1 MHGEKRREKP
11 TRCEFRLEKTNPKL
25 RLFAP
30 MLRFLANLCHRP
42 AIRFGLARDRRGSRL
57 RDPRFVSF
65 MAQTNRRSL
74 DTDLK
79 DTLLRGR
86 KLVRHAVVSAAIAGA
101 AWFALESA
109 QALSIF

>member
-1 MHGEKRREKP
+1 
-11 TRCEFRLEKTNPKL
+11 
-25 RLFAP
+25 

-86 KLVRHAVVSAAIAGA
+86 KLVRQAVVAAAIAGA

>member
-1 MHGEKRREKP
+1 V
-11 TRCEFRLEKTNPKL
+11 
-25 RLFAP
+25 
-30 MLRFLANLCHRP
+30 LRFLAKLLHRP

-65 MAQTNRRSL
+65 MAQSNRRSL
-74 DTDLK
+74 DTDLQ

-86 KLVRHAVVSAAIAGA
+86 KLVHHAVVAAAIAGA

>member
-1 MHGEKRREKP
+1 
-11 TRCEFRLEKTNPKL
+11 
-25 RLFAP
+25 
-30 MLRFLANLCHRP
+30 MLRFLANFLRRP

-74 DTDLK
+74 DTDLQ
-79 DTLLRGR
+79 DAVLRGR
-86 KLVRHAVVSAAIAGA
+86 KLARHAMIAAAVAGA

>member
-1 MHGEKRREKP
+1 V
-11 TRCEFRLEKTNPKL
+11 F
-25 RLFAP
+25 
-30 MLRFLANLCHRP
+30 RFLANLLHRP

-74 DTDLK
+74 DTDLQ
-79 DTLLRGR
+79 DAVLRGR
-86 KLVRHAVVSAAIAGA
+86 KLARHAMIAAACAGA

-109 QALSIF
+109 KALSIF

>member
-1 MHGEKRREKP
+1 MKKP
-11 TRCEFRLEKTNPKL
+11 IQNYVFINV
-25 RLFAP
+25 
-30 MLRFLANLCHRP
+30 LRFLQKLLHRP

-65 MAQTNRRSL
+65 MVQNNRKTL
-74 DTDLK
+74 DTDLQ
-79 DTLLRGR
+79 DAVLRGR
-86 KLVRHAVVSAAIAGA
+86 KLFRHALVVAAIAGA

>member
-1 MHGEKRREKP
+1 LKKP
-11 TRCEFRLEKTNPKL
+11 IQNYVFINV
-25 RLFAP
+25 
-30 MLRFLANLCHRP
+30 LRFLQKLLHRP

-65 MAQTNRRSL
+65 MVQNNRKTL
-74 DTDLK
+74 DTDLQ
-79 DTLLRGR
+79 DAVLRGR
-86 KLVRHAVVSAAIAGA
+86 KLFRQALVAAAIAGA

>member
-1 MHGEKRREKP
+1 
-11 TRCEFRLEKTNPKL
+11 L
-25 RLFAP
+25 RLCLFV
-30 MLRFLANLCHRP
+30 LRFLANLFRRP
-42 AIRFGLARDRRGSRL
+42 AVRFGLARDRRGSRL

-65 MAQTNRRSL
+65 MAQNNRRSL
-74 DTDLK
+74 DTDLQ

-86 KLVRHAVVSAAIAGA
+86 KLVRHAVVAAAIAGA